1 MDVTG
6 GLDETGPLLPPLQLL
21 TLQLCLCWGQT
32 SVCYSPLST
41 GLATCLVPS
50 GSPFLLLKCCRW
62 SSGIWFGSCGG
73 VRRLCPVD
81 EPSANSLASQA
92 CCVVPEGVSAC
103 CAQPQ
108 AAFGEYYSWTLS
120 QAAETVHLALFGEM
134 SCFPCSVEAASQSR
148 WLIMS
153 DLHSL
158 WTTHSLSFSAASR
171 VAPRHSSEQKQNE
184 KSENVR
190 KCNYNCPHI
199 LMYQHQD
206 AYV

>member
-134 SCFPCSVEAASQSR
+134 SCFPLLCGSC
-148 WLIMS
+148 I
-153 DLHSL
+153 
-158 WTTHSLSFSAASR
+158 
-171 VAPRHSSEQKQNE
+171 PEQVVN
-184 KSENVR
+184 NV
-190 KCNYNCPHI
+190 
-199 LMYQHQD
+199 
-206 AYV
+206 